1 MDTCLEWKK
10 GNLPIRTTIDQARA
24 FYICSVLSFLELN
37 VIVYPYFYQKG
48 DGGTQI
54 LRNIPHGHT
63 TIIWRRVEM
72 RITGRKERSM
82 HVCECMCV
90 STHIQV
96 QVDTC
101 VLGEITYEG

>member
-1 MDTCLEWKK
+1 
-10 GNLPIRTTIDQARA
+10 
-24 FYICSVLSFLELN
+24 
-37 VIVYPYFYQKG
+37 
-48 DGGTQI
+48 
-54 LRNIPHGHT
+54 
-63 TIIWRRVEM
+63 M